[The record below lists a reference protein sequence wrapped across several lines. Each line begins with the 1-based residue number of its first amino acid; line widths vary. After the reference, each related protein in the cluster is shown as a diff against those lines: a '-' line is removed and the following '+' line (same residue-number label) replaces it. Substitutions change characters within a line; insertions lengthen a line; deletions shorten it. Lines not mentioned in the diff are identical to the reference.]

1 MVIHTLTVHLTGLHI
16 YKMLTMTALNLT

>member
-1 MVIHTLTVHLTGLHI
+1 MVIHTFTVHLTGLHI